1 MAKVPSGRCGPRVA
15 ASAGASRR
23 TFVGTRA
30 RLVAYLSS
38 EAVGLSFMRFFLA
51 IILVTLASTAQ
62 AQSREH
68 KAVDWR
74 TFEIPDFGTTVQY
87 PAGIFSPA
95 GESEKGVGQ
104 RFERADGRAIL
115 SIYSRPMKPATIPQ
129 LT

>member
-1 MAKVPSGRCGPRVA
+1 
-15 ASAGASRR
+15 
-23 TFVGTRA
+23 
-30 RLVAYLSS
+30 VAYLSS